1 MKRRSAYDKMMCT
14 ANSNF
19 NSNSLSEHIQKISEE
34 IMKNK
39 MFYKT
44 LSILCLVGLMAACGP
59 KATPTAAPATAAP
72 ATAAP
77 ATAAPATAAPATA
90 PVTLTYMISQGWGW
104 SVKADGSDDAR
115 LELAK
120 KFTQQTGIKV
130 DVQVIPSDQYYTVLQ
145 TKLNS
150 GEGPDIFGGQSGK
163 TDLVTNYNVEKNA
176 LDLSDQPWTKTEDPA
191 VLDQASVNGKVYGL
205 TVWNTIGT
213 TWVMNYNKDIFSQ
226 LNLSVPTTFA
236 DLKAACLAIKATGI
250 TPIFESI
257 ADGWHQVLWFGE
269 MGVQIEN
276 LAPGTADLL
285 NTNKTTFA
293 ENPTALLLLQQ
304 FKDLYDSGC
313 FGDNSLSDTGTDTT
327 KMISSGQAAM
337 SLQNLT
343 FSQQVK
349 SEYPDFNQ
357 DSLGVFIVPMADN
370 QVLNLNPGG
379 PTMFIWTGSKHIKEV
394 KQLFNFI
401 TQPENLQYLIDNDV
415 NTPTLPF
422 TGVTSKLLPYQ
433 QALLDAHQQTEQR
446 GVVYQTAVKYVNPQ
460 WMDIGKDMVAMVT
473 GAETPQQVLANID
486 QRRAQGA
493 EAAKDPN
500 WP

>member
-1 MKRRSAYDKMMCT
+1 MFLTTHTMFIPRKGERKM
-14 ANSNF
+14 SIKKLV
-19 NSNSLSEHIQKISEE
+19 S
-34 IMKNK
+34 
-39 MFYKT
+39 T
-44 LSILCLVGLMAACGP
+44 LFAPALITILLAACASP
-59 KATPTAAPATAAP
+59 TPAATTVPATAAP

-77 ATAAPATAAPATA
+77 ATAAPATAAPGAE

-120 KFTQQTGIKV
+120 KFTEQTGIKV

-213 TWVMNYNKDIFSQ
+213 TWVMNYNKDIFSK

-250 TPIFESI
+250 TPIFETM

-293 ENPTALLLLQQ
+293 KNPTALLLLQQ

-313 FGDNSLSDTGTDTT
+313 FGGNSLSDTGTDTT
-327 KMISSGQAAM
+327 KMISSGKAAM

-473 GAETPQQVLANID
+473 GAETPQQVLAKID